1 MSITTN
7 TAKPAKVKH
16 YVNNEHFLEEM
27 VVFRAGVK
35 EAEATNGE
43 RPRVPEYIGECL
55 FKIATHLARKPN
67 FANYTFK
74 EDMVSDGIENC
85 LLYIDNFDPEK
96 SKNPFAYFTQIIY
109 YAFLRRIQKEKK
121 HLYIKYKSMDNL
133 IITSLIENNGEE
145 YVSSSLNGVMHDSY
159 SEEFIS
165 DFIKAF
171 EVNKEKK
178 IASAKPR
185 KKKTETTVF
194 DDFLEN
200 DNAYTNTSPT

>member
-1 MSITTN
+1 MATKEN
-7 TAKPAKVKH
+7 ARH
-16 YVNNEHFLEEM
+16 YVDNEKFLSEMTEFRNAVIISKENN
-27 VVFRAGVK
+27 
-35 EAEATNGE
+35 TE
-43 RPRVPEYIGECL
+43 RPRVPNYIGDCL

-74 EDMVSDGIENC
+74 EDMVSDGVENC

-185 KKKTETTVF
+185 KKKAETATVF
-194 DDFLEN
+194 DEFLEK
-200 DNAYTNTSPT
+200 DNADTNTSPT